1 MFKFA
6 EFWDFDLDTPQG
18 QGKMEWVRI
27 QWCLCA
33 ICESEWTHS
42 NNGGHVPC
50 LLMRLVDRIDLF
62 TDFFEWLKSYPTLL
76 ASSLWWY
83 CSPPGCLCI
92 LDNVSP
98 SWLFLGLSWSHNH
111 QLTAHAQDILLLP
124 LSSCLSQ
131 SIVEGLYIFMR
142 HFCGVYRGCKCKFR
156 GISIFIWFNWILA
169 WFILE
174 YQIINK

>member
-1 MFKFA
+1 
-6 EFWDFDLDTPQG
+6 
-18 QGKMEWVRI
+18 MEWVRI

-33 ICESEWTHS
+33 IRETDWSHS

-62 TDFFEWLKSYPTLL
+62 TDFFEWLNTYPTLL
-76 ASSLWWY
+76 ASALAWY

-92 LDNVSP
+92 SCNMSP
-98 SWLFLGLSWSHNH
+98 SWLFLGLSWSHNR
-111 QLTAHAQDILLLP
+111 QLTAHAKDILLLP

-131 SIVEGLYIFMR
+131 SIVAGLLRRSSLFFWIYVYIFMR
-142 HFCGVYRGCKCKFR
+142 YFCGVYRGCKCRVR

-174 YQIINK
+174 YQWINNQSINQ